1 MNASRRQFVSGVGIF
16 GALFLGRSLMAC
28 ATPTGEAV
36 GETNDALATCG
47 DAVIARNHGHALTVS
62 SEDVAAGVAKT
73 YSIKGAAGHD
83 HHVTLGAADFAALA
97 LGGSITVNS
106 TTDAGHAH
114 AVTVTCAA
122 TPDVDA
128 GTATNDAA
136 PAVCPNGATASVI
149 SANHGHALVVPTA
162 DVAAAIAKT
171 YSIKGTSS
179 HNHDVSLTPAHFA
192 QLATGAT
199 ITVTST
205 NVAGHMHIVK
215 VICA

>member
-28 ATPTGEAV
+28 VAPTGEAV

-47 DAVIARNHGHALTVS
+47 EAVISRNHGHALSVS
-62 SEDVAAGVAKT
+62 SEDVAAGTEKT
-73 YSIKGAAGHD
+73 YSIKGASGHD
-83 HHVTLGAADFAALA
+83 HRVTVGAADFAALA
-97 LGGSITVNS
+97 AGGSVTVNS

-122 TPDVDA
+122 TPDADA
-128 GTATNDAA
+128 GTDAA

-149 SANHGHALVVPTA
+149 SANHGHAIVVPTA
-162 DVAAAIAKT
+162 DVAAAAPKT

-179 HNHDVSLTPAHFA
+179 HDHDVSLTPAHFA

-205 NVAGHMHIVK
+205 NVGGHMHVVK